1 MQHRDDIAGSRVAAR
16 PEMRPD
22 GGASDRERHRNGLAI
37 LAGLTM
43 VAITAVQFVAARFS
57 LRSHLTP
64 VDISSLRFAGAGL
77 VFLPILWRTGL
88 EKLAALGWRRA
99 VVFALLIGFPY
110 PALINWGLSHAPAAH
125 AAALCPASI
134 IFFSFVLSRL
144 LFKDA
149 ISPARLASIGTI
161 ILGLLAFILA
171 RNGGSGGGSTLF
183 GDLLFIGS
191 GVMFSTYAVLVR
203 RWSIDAVAAT
213 AAVALLSCIPVP
225 VVWGLVAGNMIPSGL
240 ALGGIGTVPVTEI
253 AAQVVIQGFLAGA
266 AAIFLYTY
274 AVRQLGAAIA
284 SLFMPCIPVA
294 TALTGAIVLGEIP
307 SPQQWLAIA
316 IITAGILLPMLGK
329 ALLPARLKAK

>member
-1 MQHRDDIAGSRVAAR
+1 MQHRDDIAGSRIVAR

-22 GGASDRERHRNGLAI
+22 GGASDRERHHNGLAI

-99 VVFALLIGFPY
+99 VVLALLIGFPY

-171 RNGGSGGGSTLF
+171 RSGGSGGGSTLF

-225 VVWGLVAGNMIPSGL
+225 VVWGLVAGNMIPSG
-240 ALGGIGTVPVTEI
+240 IGAVPATEI

-294 TALTGAIVLGEIP
+294 TALTGAIVLGEVP

-329 ALLPARLKAK
+329 ALLPAGLRAK